1 MAKTN
6 VPKKV
11 LDLLAEVGL
20 STHQAGWDCHGTW
33 VMYHKAAEKLAGYKK
48 VKFDKPEII
57 HQDVGQKEVVMLVTG
72 HCGGITEW
80 SFGEATPSN
89 NKNAYPYAMAE
100 KRAKDR
106 VILKLL
112 GFHGDVY
119 TDTEIDDQVQ
129 QQLKRQAER
138 NIENTSE
145 QEVKEQEESSTS
157 NNSSPVPI
165 SSDKMFDKINKHIQ
179 IIQRKQYKENK
190 EQLQLEE
197 LIAYFTECSD
207 TYFKSMDKSH
217 VEKITKEFF
226 RIEKEL
232 NFYIKRAK

>member
-1 MAKTN
+1 MVSMAKTN

-72 HCGGITEW
+72 HCGDITEW

-157 NNSSPVPI
+157 NTSSPVPI
-165 SSDKMFDKINKHIQ
+165 SSSKMFEKIK
-179 IIQRKQYKENK
+179 KLYPKERLFAGPLEK
-190 EQLQLEE
+190 GPQMVSYSKAIEDEMADYCREE
-197 LIAYFTECSD
+197 LERFIPES
-207 TYFKSMDKSH
+207 K
-217 VEKITKEFF
+217 FF
-226 RIEKEL
+226 ACTPGGPE
-232 NFYIKRAK
+232 